1 MSNTNNILKKIVTK
15 QKTGLK
21 KTPVKLSA
29 LDDNI
34 NNYKEIFAEY
44 NSGKQALYSHLDEVL
59 NASQTMLSLNKELS
73 KIYWIH
79 DEIFNKAA
87 EIGVQDLLPDVSMDI
102 FNLDVMAGLS
112 SVDNKLEKISDFC
125 LQYLQDEF
133 SHD

>member
-34 NNYKEIFAEY
+34 NNYKDVFAEY
-44 NSGKQALYSHLDEVL
+44 NSEKQALHSHLDEVFQ
-59 NASQTMLSLNKELS
+59 ASERMLSLNKELS